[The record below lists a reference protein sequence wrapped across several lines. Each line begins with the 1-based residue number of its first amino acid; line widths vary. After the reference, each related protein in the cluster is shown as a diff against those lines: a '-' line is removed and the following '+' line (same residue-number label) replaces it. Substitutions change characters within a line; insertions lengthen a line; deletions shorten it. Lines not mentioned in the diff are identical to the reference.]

1 MKIAEALIL
10 RADIQKRIAQLKTR
24 LNNNAKVQEN
34 EEPAENPELLLTEL
48 ENLISQLNDLIV
60 KINRTNTLS
69 KIDGI
74 SLVELIAK
82 KDTLSQKAGILREF
96 IEIASQKVNLYSA
109 TEIKVFS
116 TVNVSELQKKL
127 DKLSKEI
134 RETDTKLQQ
143 ANWTIDLVEE

>member
-1 MKIAEALIL
+1 MGEYTLRYLPLAEQDLSEIVNY
-10 RADIQKRIAQLKTR
+10 IQ
-24 LNNNAKVQEN
+24 NNL
-34 EEPAENPELLLTEL
+34 ENPIAAE
-48 ENLISQLNDLIV
+48 
-60 KINRTNTLS
+60 NTLS

-96 IEIASQKVNLYSA
+96 IEIASQKINLYSS

-116 TVNVSELQKKL
+116 TVNVPAQQKQL